1 MVLVKLKYLGISCG
15 ISLVNG
21 SKLEITSIDL
31 NRGVEMDVSF
41 NNVVESTRQY
51 FQGVPTPTG
60 PGQPGYGSAPFW
72 YQQGQGAAEHHQQPS
87 SRLPSLAPFSTL
99 NYRGNTGSISSVKS
113 TGQGQAQGSYDVAA
127 TAAARYPSP
136 SGYSNYYGHQQQQQQ
151 QQQQHQQLQQHIQH
165 QQSQQQQ
172 AQQQSAQIHQ
182 HQQQSHHHQQQQQ
195 QHQHQHQQ
203 QSHQH
208 QQQQHQ
214 HQQQSHQHQQQQHQ
228 HQQQSQLQHHQQQ
241 SSGKDHQSSLH
252 SHQQN
257 QQSSLHITQQSSQS
271 HQSHLVQKHQAL
283 QSHQQALQNHHSAIQ
298 SHQQQSG
305 HQGHQQSSHQSM
317 HSQQG
322 QQQMITNHH
331 GQQQSIAQHQVP
343 PNHQTHQQSYQ
354 DNQQQNIQSHSQM
367 LQLQN
372 HKQVIQN
379 HKMQL
384 LQNQQA
390 LHSLQQQNH
399 SSGQHSNNMQ
409 HQYPGHQPTHQSHH
423 SHQMAMS
430 KYQMQNHQSHHSSQQ
445 NHHQPV
451 INQLQPSQQVQ
462 HPAQGNQPQ
471 VARQSPLA
479 VSHQQAAQSNQS
491 QVARQSPLAVSQQHL
506 TRQSPHHQGLP
517 SHHQQTITRQSPHIS
532 SHQQTITR
540 QSPHHQNLP
549 SPSVL
554 QQQSL
559 TRQSPLASPPVVAF
573 ASQPSSHSSS
583 HQQGLFSATVSGSR
597 TTPTGSTAIP
607 VINQVKRESPLDLS
621 VKTIRQSA
629 DSTADPEHVFYTF
642 HNEFMRG
649 KASGSGHGQQ
659 LLSASK
665 VDFQPFTVPADGK
678 KRKDSSY
685 YTLPSVNSFS
695 RAYDKLYQQQP
706 TQQQLQ
712 RSGGLKAEARYSQNY
727 LKRPP
732 EPEKQQAS
740 PKVPRIDTWKQT
752 FDQQIEKRF
761 NSYLSSIAVNGE
773 KKTPFATPSYPE
785 QKQNGADKRVL
796 SILRNS
802 LETRN
807 QQVNHPQ
814 PKPLPP
820 VPRYLETRLPPSTV
834 MRQNLP
840 PFGALSGDRNRLQ
853 VPRAVDSIQRSSST
867 QDVVDITDDDEPP
880 QQAPSKG
887 ELDGLAA
894 FLAAR
899 IRTKAELK
907 QQVTPSSKENSSKAP
922 PTPSN
927 ASCSSGH
934 SSPRTPV
941 FSSMD
946 NKDLV
951 KNFSSSEGSAT
962 VNKGLLWSVNA
973 HRLSKE
979 NSLLASLPRRR
990 DSDSEGSDIALTDL
1004 RRASIS
1010 SSSLIHAP
1018 PPPPANISPE
1028 EEEDFNRWIAL
1039 CEELVIQLQQGGK
1052 SIRKRFKRRL
1062 DESMFI
1068 KKEEEGDDLDIKI
1081 KKEFISDN
1089 SREGVA
1095 EDDEEAL
1102 QPRERPLLNCRKIRQ
1117 QRKPGPRKK
1126 KLKKFMGNWQNEVW
1140 QYKRPIGLM
1149 MAGEKCSN
1157 WPKAPSSLPDLDRLN
1172 DPHSQ
1177 PIIKVEVEDN
1187 KAVAKSLG
1195 EEKSFLDRL
1204 MQRYSDRR
1212 KKAKIYEQ
1220 KDPQTSS
1227 SELSSTP
1234 KTEEV
1239 NPKTETIAGFRDD
1252 LPAEGDLPPDIKP
1265 KIKETKLKHRD
1276 FNEERPASAPPPGAT
1291 KFIIRKSNAIRNPTF
1306 VKKKKGLILKKGD
1319 TPRLI
1324 PEKRFKTFRRKLK
1337 SSGFDYIRKKK
1348 KQVVKKEGADPPR
1361 ERKKKTA
1368 PMTEQEIQAEIK
1380 GWVLNKGL
1388 GETLLHRAARIGNVD
1403 VVYYCLEKLHHN
1415 PAPRDNAGYTPLHVA
1430 CSRGH
1435 FQVANLLL
1443 KYGANV
1449 SDSALGGVRPLH
1461 EAAENGFTKIV
1472 KLLLEHGAD
1481 PQLATY
1487 SGATAMA
1494 LATDEEARLLMEMH
1508 ISSQVPLQPIM
1519 DDDPTCSSQP
1529 KQEVDDDSGLASS
1542 DLEGFE
1548 IEESSVPLPNLYR
1561 LANEPRTDSWVL
1573 FHELSPL
1580 LRVKTKEALL
1590 KQLGQDARTVLRD
1603 MKTSEFYE
1611 KAHCRAIKSTAGPK
1625 TPKVTLVK
1633 YTDTVK
1639 FLLGVE
1645 TTVIPR

>member
-1 MVLVKLKYLGISCG
+1 M
-15 ISLVNG
+15 
-21 SKLEITSIDL
+21 
-31 NRGVEMDVSF
+31 
-41 NNVVESTRQY
+41 
-51 FQGVPTPTG
+51 
-60 PGQPGYGSAPFW
+60 
-72 YQQGQGAAEHHQQPS
+72 
-87 SRLPSLAPFSTL
+87 
-99 NYRGNTGSISSVKS
+99 
-113 TGQGQAQGSYDVAA
+113 
-127 TAAARYPSP
+127 
-136 SGYSNYYGHQQQQQQ
+136 
-151 QQQQHQQLQQHIQH
+151 
-165 QQSQQQQ
+165 
-172 AQQQSAQIHQ
+172 
-182 HQQQSHHHQQQQQ
+182 
-195 QHQHQHQQ
+195 
-203 QSHQH
+203 
-208 QQQQHQ
+208 
-214 HQQQSHQHQQQQHQ
+214 
-228 HQQQSQLQHHQQQ
+228 
-241 SSGKDHQSSLH
+241 
-252 SHQQN
+252 
-257 QQSSLHITQQSSQS
+257 
-271 HQSHLVQKHQAL
+271 
-283 QSHQQALQNHHSAIQ
+283 
-298 SHQQQSG
+298 
-305 HQGHQQSSHQSM
+305 
-317 HSQQG
+317 
-322 QQQMITNHH
+322 
-331 GQQQSIAQHQVP
+331 
-343 PNHQTHQQSYQ
+343 
-354 DNQQQNIQSHSQM
+354 
-367 LQLQN
+367 
-372 HKQVIQN
+372 
-379 HKMQL
+379 
-384 LQNQQA
+384 
-390 LHSLQQQNH
+390 
-399 SSGQHSNNMQ
+399 
-409 HQYPGHQPTHQSHH
+409 
-423 SHQMAMS
+423 
-430 KYQMQNHQSHHSSQQ
+430 
-445 NHHQPV
+445 
-451 INQLQPSQQVQ
+451 
-462 HPAQGNQPQ
+462 
-471 VARQSPLA
+471 
-479 VSHQQAAQSNQS
+479 
-491 QVARQSPLAVSQQHL
+491 
-506 TRQSPHHQGLP
+506 
-517 SHHQQTITRQSPHIS
+517 
-532 SHQQTITR
+532 
-540 QSPHHQNLP
+540 
-549 SPSVL
+549 
-554 QQQSL
+554 
-559 TRQSPLASPPVVAF
+559 
-573 ASQPSSHSSS
+573 
-583 HQQGLFSATVSGSR
+583 
-597 TTPTGSTAIP
+597 
-607 VINQVKRESPLDLS
+607 INQVKRESPLDLS

-642 HNEFMRG
+642 HNEFLRG
-649 KASGSGHGQQ
+649 KASGSGHSQQ
-659 LLSASK
+659 PLSASK

-695 RAYDKLYQQQP
+695 RAYDKMYQQQP

-732 EPEKQQAS
+732 EPEKQQAP

-773 KKTPFATPSYPE
+773 KKTQFASPSYPE

-807 QQVNHPQ
+807 QQVNHPAQ
-814 PKPLPP
+814 PKPPP
-820 VPRYLETRLPPSTV
+820 PIPRYLETRLPPSTV

-840 PFGALSGDRNRLQ
+840 PFGALSSDRNRLQ
-853 VPRAVDSIQRSSST
+853 VPRAVDSIQRSAST
-867 QDVVDITDDDEPP
+867 QDVVDITDDDEPA

-907 QQVTPSSKENSSKAP
+907 QQVAPSSKENSGKAP

-951 KNFSSSEGSAT
+951 KNFSSSEGST
-962 VNKGLLWSVNA
+962 TGNKGLLWSVNA

-990 DSDSEGSDIALTDL
+990 DSDSEGSEIALTDL
-1004 RRASIS
+1004 RRGSIS

-1018 PPPPANISPE
+1018 PPPPANVSPE
-1028 EEEDFNRWIAL
+1028 EEEDFNKWLVL
-1039 CEELVIQLQQGGK
+1039 CEELVVQLQQGGK

-1068 KKEEEGDDLDIKI
+1068 KKEDESEHLELKI
-1081 KKEFISDN
+1081 KKELISDN
-1089 SREGVA
+1089 SRDGVV

-1102 QPRERPLLNCRKIRQ
+1102 QLRERPMVNIKKIR

-1126 KLKKFMGNWQNEVW
+1126 KLKKFAGNWQDEVW
-1140 QYKRPIGLM
+1140 RYKRPMDLM
-1149 MAGEKCSN
+1149 MAGEKCAN

-1172 DPHSQ
+1172 DPHPM
-1177 PIIKVEVEDN
+1177 PIVKVEEDN

-1234 KTEEV
+1234 KTEEA
-1239 NPKTETIAGFRDD
+1239 NPKMETIAGFRDD

-1291 KFIIRKSNAIRNPTF
+1291 KIVLRKNNAIRNPTF

-1348 KQVVKKEGADPPR
+1348 KQVVKKEGAEPPR

-1443 KYGANV
+1443 KYGASV

-1494 LATDEEARLLMEMH
+1494 LATDQEARLLMEMH
-1508 ISSQVPLQPIM
+1508 ISSQVPIQPIT
-1519 DDDPTCSSQP
+1519 DDDPTCSSLP

-1542 DLEGFE
+1542 DVEGFE

-1611 KAHCRAIKSTAGPK
+1611 KAHCRAIKSSAGPK
-1625 TPKVTLVK
+1625 NPKVTLVK

>member
-1 MVLVKLKYLGISCG
+1 
-15 ISLVNG
+15 
-21 SKLEITSIDL
+21 
-31 NRGVEMDVSF
+31 MDVSF

-60 PGQPGYGSAPFW
+60 PGQTGYSSPALW
-72 YQQGQGAAEHHQQPS
+72 YQQGQGGAEHQQQPS
-87 SRLPSLAPFSTL
+87 NRLPSLAPFSTL
-99 NYRGNTGSISSVKS
+99 NYRGSGGSLPAISSVKS
-113 TGQGQAQGSYDVAA
+113 TGQASYDVNA
-127 TAAARYPSP
+127 TTARYPSP
-136 SGYSNYYGHQQQQQQ
+136 SGYGNYYGHQQQQQQ
-151 QQQQHQQLQQHIQH
+151 QLQHHIQH

-172 AQQQSAQIHQ
+172 AQHQQAQ
-182 HQQQSHHHQQQQQ
+182 HQQAQHQQA
-195 QHQHQHQQ
+195 QHQQAQHQQAQHQQAQHQQAQHQQAQIHQHQQ

-208 QQQQHQ
+208 QQQP
-214 HQQQSHQHQQQQHQ
+214 
-228 HQQQSQLQHHQQQ
+228 QLQHHQQQ
-241 SSGKDHQSSLH
+241 SSGKEHQSQH
-252 SHQQN
+252 HHHQQN
-257 QQSSLHITQQSSQS
+257 QQSSQHSTLQSSQS

-283 QSHQQALQNHHSAIQ
+283 QSHQQALQNHHSALQ
-298 SHQQQSG
+298 SHQQQSS
-305 HQGHQQSSHQSM
+305 HQGHQQQSSHQGHQQHSSHQGHPQQSSHQGHQQHSSHQGHQQHSSHQGHPQSSHQSM
-317 HSQQG
+317 QAQQG
-322 QQQMITNHH
+322 QQQVITNHH
-331 GQQQSIAQHQVP
+331 TQQQTLSQHQVP
-343 PNHQTHQQSYQ
+343 PNHQSHQQNYQ
-354 DNQQQNIQSHSQM
+354 DNQQQNLPPHSQM

-384 LQNQQA
+384 LQNQQTM
-390 LHSLQQQNH
+390 HSLQQNH
-399 SSGQHSNNMQ
+399 SPVQHNSNIQ
-409 HQYPGHQPTHQSHH
+409 HQYPSQQSSHQSHH
-423 SHQMAMS
+423 SHQMAIQ
-430 KYQMQNHQSHHSSQQ
+430 KYQMQNHHSSLQ

-451 INQLQPSQQVQ
+451 INQLQPSQQMT
-462 HPAQGNQPQ
+462 
-471 VARQSPLA
+471 
-479 VSHQQAAQSNQS
+479 HQQPNQGQQP
-491 QVARQSPLAVSQQHL
+491 QVARQSPLAVSQQHM
-506 TRQSPHHQGLP
+506 TRQSPHHQVLP

-540 QSPHHQNLP
+540 QSPHRQNLP

-554 QQQSL
+554 QQQSI
-559 TRQSPLASPPVVAF
+559 TRQSPLASPPAVGF
-573 ASQPSSHSSS
+573 ASQPSSHTSG
-583 HQQGLFSATVSGSR
+583 HQQGFFTTNVTGSR
-597 TTPTGSTAIP
+597 TTPTGSAAIP

-659 LLSASK
+659 PLSASK
-665 VDFQPFTVPADGK
+665 VDFQPFTVPTDGK
-678 KRKDSSY
+678 KRKEAY

-773 KKTPFATPSYPE
+773 KKMPFASPSYPE

-802 LETRN
+802 LETKN
-807 QQVNHPQ
+807 QQVNHAQ
-814 PKPLPP
+814 PKPPP
-820 VPRYLETRLPPSTV
+820 PAPRYLETRLPPSTV
-834 MRQNLP
+834 MRPNLP

-853 VPRAVDSIQRSSST
+853 VPRAVDSIQRSVSS

-907 QQVTPSSKENSSKAP
+907 QQVTPTSKDNGGKAP
-922 PTPSN
+922 PTPTN

-934 SSPRTPV
+934 SSPRTPI
-941 FSSMD
+941 FSSME

-951 KNFSSSEGSAT
+951 KSFSSSEGSAT
-962 VNKGLLWSVNA
+962 GNKGLLWSVNA

-979 NSLLASLPRRR
+979 NSLLSSLPRRRACPVAATAEHRSSSETSVFDFR
-990 DSDSEGSDIALTDL
+990 DSDSEGSDVALTDL
-1004 RRASIS
+1004 RRGSIS

-1028 EEEDFNRWIAL
+1028 EEEDFNKWIAL

-1052 SIRKRFKRRL
+1052 SIRKKFKRRL
-1062 DESMFI
+1062 DDSIYI
-1068 KKEEEGDDLDIKI
+1068 KKEEEGEDLDIKI
-1081 KKEFISDN
+1081 KKELVSDN
-1089 SREGVA
+1089 SRDGGL
-1095 EDDEEAL
+1095 EDDKEAL
-1102 QPRERPLLNCRKIRQ
+1102 QLKERPMVNCKKIRQ

-1126 KLKKFMGNWQNEVW
+1126 KLKKFNWQDEVW
-1140 QYKRPIGLM
+1140 QYKRPVHLTM
-1149 MAGEKCSN
+1149 MGEK

-1172 DPHSQ
+1172 DPQ
-1177 PIIKVEVEDN
+1177 PELLVKVEEDN
-1187 KAVAKSLG
+1187 KSVAKSLG
-1195 EEKSFLDRL
+1195 EGKSFLDRL

-1212 KKAKIYEQ
+1212 KKAKIYEH

-1234 KTEEV
+1234 KTEEA

-1276 FNEERPASAPPPGAT
+1276 LNEERPASAPPPGVT
-1291 KFIIRKSNAIRNPTF
+1291 KLIVRKNSGVIRNPTF
-1306 VKKKKGLILKKGD
+1306 VKKKKGLILKKGEA
-1319 TPRLI
+1319 PRLI

-1348 KQVVKKEGADPPR
+1348 KQVVRKEGDPPR

-1368 PMTEQEIQAEIK
+1368 PLTEQEIQAEIK

-1508 ISSQVPLQPIM
+1508 ISSQVPVQPIT
-1519 DDDPTCSSQP
+1519 DDDPTCSSLP

-1542 DLEGFE
+1542 DVEGFE

-1611 KAHCRAIKSTAGPK
+1611 KAHCRAIKSSAGPK